1 MTGSSFLTHFSSPLV
16 LLARGGGGGGAGEG
30 NGYPAALV
38 CFAYL
43 LSSFYYLSG
52 KTIDL
57 S

>member
-16 LLARGGGGGGAGEG
+16 LLAQGGAGEG
-30 NGYPAALV
+30 NGYPATLV

>member
-16 LLARGGGGGGAGEG
+16 ILARGGGGVGRGR
-30 NGYPAALV
+30 GYPAALV

-52 KTIDL
+52 KAIDL